1 MIVQWYSEALDDL
14 NLIYEF
20 YCTDSPRAVALLYN
34 QVLDDV
40 EILKSHPYIAA
51 IEPFLD
57 DWPGR
62 IPLAGCSKR
71 KI

>member
-40 EILKSHPYIAA
+40 EILK
-51 IEPFLD
+51 
-57 DWPGR
+57 
-62 IPLAGCSKR
+62 
-71 KI
+71 